1 MLICS
6 VWMFY
11 CTIAYMYLRLIWLNW
26 LFILNRLVFVYGV
39 NLHLN
44 LKFLC
49 VRERR
54 ENIILFDHYIFF
66 LCVCVKGHLGCLF
79 IYFTYL
85 TVYHLLK
92 QSFLSCFSS
101 KSMFKY
107 SGLSRI
113 EVNIAITFTLSLW
126 QQWKTWG
133 IWRNIYQADKLEAK
147 TSY

>member
-26 LFILNRLVFVYGV
+26 LCIPNRLVFVYGV

-44 LKFLC
+44 LKFLG

-66 LCVCVKGHLGCLF
+66 LCVCERACRMF
-79 IYFTYL
+79 IYFFTYL

-107 SGLSRI
+107 SGLGRI

-126 QQWKTWG
+126 QQRKTWG

-147 TSY
+147 TS